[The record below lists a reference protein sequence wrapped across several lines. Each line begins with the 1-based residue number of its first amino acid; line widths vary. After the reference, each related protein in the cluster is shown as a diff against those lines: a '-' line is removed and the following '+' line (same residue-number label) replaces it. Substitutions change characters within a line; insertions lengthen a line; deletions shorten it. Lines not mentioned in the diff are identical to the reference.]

1 MATNFINKR
10 DQFEA
15 VLVNEGGGEV
25 LGFDATVLE
34 CVDLNNANGGE
45 FDKEESKIP
54 GTGRFKAA

>member
-1 MATNFINKR
+1 M
-10 DQFEA
+10 
-15 VLVNEGGGEV
+15 